1 MRRRRNPYSCLP
13 LHLPFSFSLS
23 HLPPIL
29 YHPERPGAQ
38 DYALSGTR
46 RTRRRRRR
54 QTQTD
59 SAQRVAGGGRRMPRV
74 FTGFQRASFNLFRL
88 WPSAFGR
95 SDRPFTRLMILGP
108 QSRNHNFPCKPIR
121 QRTLLTFRN
130 LYDNE
135 FMRSIVPLLSFG
147 ALHVCSGWVMFLG
160 LWRPWKWWASRRR
173 ISEITKR
180 SQCT

>member
-1 MRRRRNPYSCLP
+1 MPPPSPVLLLTFSSPPYT
-13 LHLPFSFSLS
+13 
-23 HLPPIL
+23 LPPRKAGSPGLRI
-29 YHPERPGAQ
+29 ER
-38 DYALSGTR
+38 D
-46 RTRRRRRR
+46 
-54 QTQTD
+54 QTD
-59 SAQRVAGGGRRMPRV
+59 AEAEADADADRLRSTRGGRRAAGGGRRMPRV